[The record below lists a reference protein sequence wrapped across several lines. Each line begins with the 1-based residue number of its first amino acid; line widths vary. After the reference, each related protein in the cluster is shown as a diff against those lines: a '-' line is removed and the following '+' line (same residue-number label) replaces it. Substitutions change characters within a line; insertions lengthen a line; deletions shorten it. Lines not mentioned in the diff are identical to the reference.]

1 MHDPGIGSARV
12 AGNPSRG
19 PVSIRCRLP
28 DVEIGDVRLRILVPA
43 CLVALALA
51 PTAGALTTFYGTVGP
66 GTRIVLKRADGT
78 VVKNVRHGNKT
89 FVIRDRS
96 SFHNFHLFGPGVDRR
111 TGVAFVGKRTWS
123 PVALQIGRYTIVCDR
138 HPLTMVKHFSVS

>member
-1 MHDPGIGSARV
+1 LRAIPRAVPFQSADGFRY
-12 AGNPSRG
+12 
-19 PVSIRCRLP
+19 
-28 DVEIGDVRLRILVPA
+28 VEIADVRLRILVPA

-66 GTRIVLKRADGT
+66 GTRIALKRADGT
-78 VVKNVRHGNKT
+78 VVKNVRHGDKT

-96 SFHNFHLFGPGVDRR
+96 SFHNSHLFGPGVDRR

-138 HPLTMVKHFSVS
+138 HPMTMVKHFNVS